1 MGIDTTFRKRVG
13 NDLITVSWRQDGRIE
28 SDIGMNRWPRRE
40 RSPDEILLGK
50 YNDEGD
56 EVHHGTILA
65 TGGKS
70 PHMLDEGGEQV
81 HHGTILATGGKSPH
95 MLDEGGGEVHLGS
108 ILATGDKSPHMLDE
122 GGIHPS
128 SSAWPSNLMEA
139 IKAIASSEC
148 PCPSESKFCFE
159 LSRKQR

>member
-1 MGIDTTFRKRVG
+1 LGIDTTFRKRVG

-56 EVHHGTILA
+56 E
-65 TGGKS
+65 
-70 PHMLDEGGEQV
+70 V

>member
-70 PHMLDEGGEQV
+70 PHMLDEGG
-81 HHGTILATGGKSPH
+81 
-95 MLDEGGGEVHLGS
+95 
-108 ILATGDKSPHMLDE
+108 
-122 GGIHPS
+122 IHPS

>member
-56 EVHHGTILA
+56 E
-65 TGGKS
+65 
-70 PHMLDEGGEQV
+70 V